1 MAHRE
6 ELRRGE
12 VKMSVAAAFAE
23 ALLITLGLATLVAM
37 YQATKE
43 REVLHILLYLG
54 VSLSLLGV
62 AIWCLIKGTSVAL
75 SLGLGEA
82 LLGLIAAA
90 LFSGGLAGAR
100 RLSLVGL
107 GFVAWYTHGL
117 LSIESNWPLAWV
129 WVGIICLLARSDPRT
144 RRRWMALLAVA
155 ALLLGVYTGYTGVN
169 WDELTLKASLINQ
182 VR

>member
-1 MAHRE
+1 
-6 ELRRGE
+6 
-12 VKMSVAAAFAE
+12 MSVAAAFAE

-82 LLGLIAAA
+82 LIGLIAAA
-90 LFSGGLAGAR
+90 LLSGGLAGAR
-100 RLSLVGL
+100 RLNLLGI
-107 GFVAWYTHGL
+107 GFVAWYVHGL
-117 LSIESNWPLAWV
+117 LSIEGTWSLTWV

-155 ALLLGVYTGYTGVN
+155 ALLLGVYTGFGSVN
-169 WDELTLKASLINQ
+169 WDEMALKASLINQ